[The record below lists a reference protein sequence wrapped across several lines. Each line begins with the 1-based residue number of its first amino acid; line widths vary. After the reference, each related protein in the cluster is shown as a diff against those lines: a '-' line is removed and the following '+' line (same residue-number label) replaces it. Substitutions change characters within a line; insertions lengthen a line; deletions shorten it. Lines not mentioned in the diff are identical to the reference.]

1 MTLNNFRETV
11 KSHKLV
17 AIIISV
23 CLLSAFPLVAIFWC
37 IVYGDKLSKRGWYCV
52 CGVAATLF
60 VGMFVSLFLWSQTY
74 GLSYEKIDR
83 YADILAKNSYKA
95 DNSSAIL
102 CKDYKIEK
110 LYRDSLNQVL
120 STLNDEEM
128 LKIWDSHLNS
138 PDDIRKYSFCGN
150 VMSPNTDRLINF
162 IKKHNGVRGNN
173 RGVIITACKQY
184 IKDALRAEHL
194 DESSLDC
201 SVNDIRRQR
210 LWDTYVT
217 VVMDVKYDNVF
228 GGKVCNEIRFLVS
241 RKGEIHECL
250 VM

>member
-52 CGVAATLF
+52 CGVAAIFFF
-60 VGMFVSLFLWSQTY
+60 VLSLWLPTVESP
-74 GLSYEKIDR
+74 YEKIDR

-102 CKDYKIEK
+102 CKDKKLEK
-110 LYRDSLNQVL
+110 LYADSLNQEL
-120 STLNDEEM
+120 STLSDEEM
-128 LKIWDSHLNS
+128 LNIWDSYLDN
-138 PDDIRKYSFCGN
+138 PDDIRKYSFCSN
-150 VMSPNTDRLINF
+150 VSSCNTDRLINY
-162 IKKHNGVRGNN
+162 IDTYNVVESNN
-173 RGVIITACKQY
+173 SGVIITACEQY
-184 IKDALRAEHL
+184 IKNMLRAEHL
-194 DESSLDC
+194 DASSLDC
-201 SVNDIRRQR
+201 SVNYIRRQR
-210 LWDTYVT
+210 LWDTDVT
-217 VVMDVKYDNVF
+217 VIMDVKYDNVF

-241 RKGEIHECL
+241 SKGEIHKCL

>member
-23 CLLSAFPLVAIFWC
+23 CLSSLFPLVAIFWC

-60 VGMFVSLFLWSQTY
+60 VGMFVSLFLWSLTIE
-74 GLSYEKIDR
+74 SPYEKIDR

-102 CKDYKIEK
+102 CKDYKLKE
-110 LYRDSLNQVL
+110 LYADSLNQVL
-120 STLNDEEM
+120 STLSDNEM
-128 LKIWDSHLNS
+128 LNIWDSYLDS
-138 PDDIRKYSFCGN
+138 PDDIRKYSFCSN
-150 VMSPNTDRLINF
+150 VSSCNTDRLINY
-162 IKKHNGVRGNN
+162 IDTYNVVESNN
-173 RGVIITACKQY
+173 SGVIITACEQY
-184 IKDALRAEHL
+184 IKNMLRAEHL
-194 DESSLDC
+194 DASSLDC
-201 SVNDIRRQR
+201 SVNGIRRER
-210 LWDTYVT
+210 LWDTDVT
-217 VVMDVKYDNVF
+217 VIMDVKYDNVF

-241 RKGEIHECL
+241 RKGEIHECF
-250 VM
+250 VW

>member
-1 MTLNNFRETV
+1 MALNNFRETV

-17 AIIISV
+17 AIIISL

-60 VGMFVSLFLWSQTY
+60 VGLVIWSLTIESP
-74 GLSYEKIDR
+74 YEKIDR

-102 CKDYKIEK
+102 CKDYKIKK
-110 LYRDSLNQVL
+110 LYADSLNQVL
-120 STLNDEEM
+120 STLSDEEM
-128 LKIWDSHLNS
+128 LEIWDSHLNS

-162 IKKHNGVRGNN
+162 IEKYNGVESNN
-173 RGVIITACKQY
+173 RGVIITACEQY
-184 IKDALRAEHL
+184 IKDMLRAEHL
-194 DESSLDC
+194 DASSLDC

-210 LWDTYVT
+210 LWDTDVT
-217 VVMDVKYDNVF
+217 VIMDVKYDNVF

>member
-1 MTLNNFRETV
+1 MALNNFRETV

-52 CGVAATLF
+52 CGVAATF
-60 VGMFVSLFLWSQTY
+60 FFGLFLWLQTVE
-74 GLSYEKIDR
+74 SPYEKIDR

-102 CKDYKIEK
+102 CKDYKLEK
-110 LYRDSLNQVL
+110 LYADSLNQEL
-120 STLNDEEM
+120 STLSDSEM
-128 LKIWDSHLNS
+128 LNIWDSYLDS
-138 PDDIRKYSFCGN
+138 PDDIRKYSFCSN
-150 VMSPNTDRLINF
+150 VSSCNTDRLINY
-162 IKKHNGVRGNN
+162 IDTYNVVESNN
-173 RGVIITACKQY
+173 SGVIITACEQY
-184 IKDALRAEHL
+184 IKDMLRAEHL
-194 DESSLDC
+194 DASSLDC
-201 SVNDIRRQR
+201 SVNYIRRQR
-210 LWDTYVT
+210 LWDSDVT
-217 VVMDVKYDNVF
+217 VIMDVKYDNVF

-241 RKGEIHECL
+241 SKGEIHKCL

>member
-11 KSHKLV
+11 KSRKLV
-17 AIIISV
+17 AIIISL
-23 CLLSAFPLVAIFWC
+23 CLLSAFPLVVIFWC
-37 IVYGDKLSKRGWYCV
+37 IIYGDKLSKRGWYCV

-60 VGMFVSLFLWSQTY
+60 VGLFIWSLTIESP
-74 GLSYEKIDR
+74 YEKIDR

-102 CKDYKIEK
+102 CKDWK
-110 LYRDSLNQVL
+110 LKELYADSLNQVL
-120 STLNDEEM
+120 STLSDEEM
-128 LKIWDSHLNS
+128 LEIWDSHLNS

-150 VMSPNTDRLINF
+150 VKSPNTDRLINF
-162 IKKHNGVRGNN
+162 IEKYNGVESNN

-210 LWDTYVT
+210 LWDTDVT
-217 VVMDVKYDNVF
+217 VIMDVKYDNAF

>member
-17 AIIISV
+17 AIIISL

-60 VGMFVSLFLWSQTY
+60 VGLVIWSLTIESP
-74 GLSYEKIDR
+74 YEKIDR

-102 CKDYKIEK
+102 CKDYKIKK
-110 LYRDSLNQVL
+110 LYADSLNQVL
-120 STLNDEEM
+120 STLSDEEM
-128 LKIWDSHLNS
+128 LEIWDSHLNS

-150 VMSPNTDRLINF
+150 VKSPNTDRLINF
-162 IKKHNGVRGNN
+162 IEKYNGVESNN

-210 LWDTYVT
+210 LWDTDVT
-217 VVMDVKYDNVF
+217 VIMDVKYDNAF

>member
-52 CGVAATLF
+52 CGVAAIF
-60 VGMFVSLFLWSQTY
+60 FF
-74 GLSYEKIDR
+74 GLSLWLPTVESPYEKIDR
-83 YADILAKNSYKA
+83 YADILAKNSYKD

-102 CKDYKIEK
+102 CKDKKLEK
-110 LYRDSLNQVL
+110 LYADSLNQVL
-120 STLNDEEM
+120 STLSDRQM
-128 LKIWDSHLNS
+128 LEIWDSYLDN
-138 PDDIRKYSFCGN
+138 PDDIRKYSFCSN
-150 VMSPNTDRLINF
+150 VSSCNTDRLINY
-162 IKKHNGVRGNN
+162 IDTYNVVESNN
-173 RGVIITACKQY
+173 SGVIITACEQY
-184 IKDALRAEHL
+184 IKYMLRAEHL
-194 DESSLDC
+194 DASSLDC

-210 LWDTYVT
+210 LWDTDVT
-217 VVMDVKYDNVF
+217 VIMDVKYDNVF

-241 RKGEIHECL
+241 SKGEIHKCL

>member
-1 MTLNNFRETV
+1 MTLDNFRETV

-60 VGMFVSLFLWSQTY
+60 VGLFLWSLTIE
-74 GLSYEKIDR
+74 SPYEKIDR

-95 DNSSAIL
+95 DNSSAVL
-102 CKDYKIEK
+102 CKDYELEK
-110 LYRDSLNQVL
+110 LYKDSLNQVL
-120 STLNDEEM
+120 STLSDEEM
-128 LKIWDSHLNS
+128 LEIWDSHLNN

-150 VMSPNTDRLINF
+150 VRSCNTDRLINF
-162 IKKHNGVRGNN
+162 IKKHNGVGSHN
-173 RGVIITACKQY
+173 RGVIITACENH

-210 LWDTYVT
+210 LLDTDVT
-217 VVMDVKYDNVF
+217 VIMNIKYNNEF
-228 GGKVCNEIRFLVS
+228 GGKVSGEIRFLVS
-241 RKGEIHECL
+241 WKGEVHKCL
-250 VM
+250 AM

>member
-17 AIIISV
+17 AIIISL

-60 VGMFVSLFLWSQTY
+60 VGLVIWSLTIESP
-74 GLSYEKIDR
+74 YEKIDR

-102 CKDYKIEK
+102 CKDYKIKK
-110 LYRDSLNQVL
+110 LYADSLNQVL
-120 STLNDEEM
+120 STLSDEEM
-128 LKIWDSHLNS
+128 LEIWDSHLNS

-150 VMSPNTDRLINF
+150 IKSPNTDRLINF
-162 IKKHNGVRGNN
+162 IEKYNGVESNN
-173 RGVIITACKQY
+173 RGVIITACEQY
-184 IKDALRAEHL
+184 IKDMLRAEHL
-194 DESSLDC
+194 DASSLDC

-210 LWDTYVT
+210 LWDTDVT
-217 VVMDVKYDNVF
+217 VIMDVKYDNAF

>member
-17 AIIISV
+17 AIIISL

-52 CGVAATLF
+52 CGVVATLF
-60 VGMFVSLFLWSQTY
+60 VGLVIWSLTIESP
-74 GLSYEKIDR
+74 YEKIDR

-102 CKDYKIEK
+102 CKDWK
-110 LYRDSLNQVL
+110 LKELYADSLNQVL
-120 STLNDEEM
+120 STLSDEEM
-128 LKIWDSHLNS
+128 LEIWDSHLNS

-150 VMSPNTDRLINF
+150 VKSPNTDRLINF
-162 IKKHNGVRGNN
+162 IEKYNGVESNN

-210 LWDTYVT
+210 LWDTDVT

>member
-23 CLLSAFPLVAIFWC
+23 CLSSVFPLVVIFWC

-83 YADILAKNSYKA
+83 YADILAKNSYKD

-102 CKDYKIEK
+102 CKDYKLEK
-110 LYRDSLNQVL
+110 LYADSLNQVL
-120 STLNDEEM
+120 STLSDNEM
-128 LKIWDSHLNS
+128 LNIWDSYLDN

-150 VMSPNTDRLINF
+150 VNSPNTDRLINF
-162 IKKHNGVRGNN
+162 FKKHNGVSSEN

-184 IKDALRAEHL
+184 IKDMLRAEHL
-194 DESSLDC
+194 DASSLDC

-210 LWDTYVT
+210 LWDTDVT
-217 VVMDVKYDNVF
+217 VIMDVKYDNVF
-228 GGKVCNEIRFLVS
+228 GGKVCNEIRFIVS
-241 RKGEIHECL
+241 SEGEIHECL

>member
-23 CLLSAFPLVAIFWC
+23 CLLSMFPLVAIFWC

-60 VGMFVSLFLWSQTY
+60 VGLVIWSLTIESP
-74 GLSYEKIDR
+74 YEKIDR

-102 CKDYKIEK
+102 CKDYKIKK
-110 LYRDSLNQVL
+110 LYADSLNQVL
-120 STLNDEEM
+120 STLSDEEM
-128 LKIWDSHLNS
+128 LEIWDSHLNS

-150 VMSPNTDRLINF
+150 VKSPNTDRLINF
-162 IKKHNGVRGNN
+162 IEKYNGVESNN
-173 RGVIITACKQY
+173 RGVIITACEQY
-184 IKDALRAEHL
+184 IKDMLRAEHL
-194 DESSLDC
+194 DAASLDC

-210 LWDTYVT
+210 LWDTDVT
-217 VVMDVKYDNVF
+217 VIMDVKYDNAF

>member
-17 AIIISV
+17 AIIISL

-60 VGMFVSLFLWSQTY
+60 VGLLIWSLTIESP
-74 GLSYEKIDR
+74 YEKIDR

-102 CKDYKIEK
+102 CKDYKIKK
-110 LYRDSLNQVL
+110 LYADSLNQVL
-120 STLNDEEM
+120 STLSDEEM
-128 LKIWDSHLNS
+128 LEIWDSHLNS

-150 VMSPNTDRLINF
+150 VKSPNTDRLINF
-162 IKKHNGVRGNN
+162 IEKYNGVESNN
-173 RGVIITACKQY
+173 RGVIITACEQY
-184 IKDALRAEHL
+184 IKDMLRAEHL
-194 DESSLDC
+194 DASSLDC

-210 LWDTYVT
+210 LWDTDVT
-217 VVMDVKYDNVF
+217 VIMDVKYDNAF

>member
-60 VGMFVSLFLWSQTY
+60 VGLVIWSLTIESP
-74 GLSYEKIDR
+74 YEKIDR

-102 CKDYKIEK
+102 CKDWK
-110 LYRDSLNQVL
+110 LKELYADSLNQVL
-120 STLNDEEM
+120 STLSDEEM
-128 LKIWDSHLNS
+128 LEIWDSHLNS

-150 VMSPNTDRLINF
+150 VKSPNTDRLINF
-162 IKKHNGVRGNN
+162 IEKYNGVESNN

-210 LWDTYVT
+210 LWDTDVT
-217 VVMDVKYDNVF
+217 VIMDVKYDNAF
-228 GGKVCNEIRFLVS
+228 GGKVCGEIRFLAS
-241 RKGEIHECL
+241 RNGEIHKCL
-250 VM
+250 AM

>member
-1 MTLNNFRETV
+1 MALNNFRETV

-17 AIIISV
+17 AIIISG

-52 CGVAATLF
+52 CGVASTLF
-60 VGMFVSLFLWSQTY
+60 VGLFLWLPTVESP
-74 GLSYEKIDR
+74 YEKIDR

-102 CKDYKIEK
+102 CKDYELEE
-110 LYRDSLNQVL
+110 LYADSLNQVL
-120 STLNDEEM
+120 STLSDEEM
-128 LKIWDSHLNS
+128 LEIWDSHLNS

-162 IKKHNGVRGNN
+162 IEKHNGVESNN
-173 RGVIITACKQY
+173 RGAIITACKQY

-194 DESSLDC
+194 DASSLDC
-201 SVNDIRRQR
+201 SVNDIRRER
-210 LWDTYVT
+210 LWDTDVT
-217 VVMDVKYDNVF
+217 VIMDVKYDNVF

-241 RKGEIHECL
+241 RKGEIHKCF
-250 VM
+250 VW

>member
-23 CLLSAFPLVAIFWC
+23 CLSSVFLPLVVIFWC
-37 IVYGDKLSKRGWYCV
+37 IVYGDKLSKRGWYCVCGDKLSKRGWYCV

-102 CKDYKIEK
+102 CKDKKLEK
-110 LYRDSLNQVL
+110 LYADSLNQVL
-120 STLNDEEM
+120 STLSDNEM
-128 LKIWDSHLNS
+128 LNIWDSYLDS
-138 PDDIRKYSFCGN
+138 PDDIRKYSFCSN
-150 VMSPNTDRLINF
+150 VSSCNTDRLIN
-162 IKKHNGVRGNN
+162 
-173 RGVIITACKQY
+173 Y
-184 IKDALRAEHL
+184 I
-194 DESSLDC
+194 
-201 SVNDIRRQR
+201 
-210 LWDTYVT
+210 DTYN
-217 VVMDVKYDNVF
+217 VVESN
-228 GGKVCNEIRFLVS
+228 NSEIGRAHV
-241 RKGEIHECL
+241 
-250 VM
+250 

>member
-60 VGMFVSLFLWSQTY
+60 VGLVIWSLTIESP
-74 GLSYEKIDR
+74 YEKIDR
-83 YADILAKNSYKA
+83 YADILAENSYKA

-102 CKDYKIEK
+102 CKDKK
-110 LYRDSLNQVL
+110 LETLYADPLNQVL
-120 STLNDEEM
+120 SNLSDNEM
-128 LKIWDSHLNS
+128 LEIWDSYLDS

-150 VMSPNTDRLINF
+150 VKSPNTDRLINF
-162 IKKHNGVRGNN
+162 IEKYNGVESNN
-173 RGVIITACKQY
+173 RGVIITACEQY
-184 IKDALRAEHL
+184 IKDMLRAEHL
-194 DESSLDC
+194 DASSLDF

-210 LWDTYVT
+210 LWDTDVT
-217 VVMDVKYDNVF
+217 VIMDVKYDNAF

>member
-1 MTLNNFRETV
+1 MALNNFRETV
-11 KSHKLV
+11 KSNKLI

-60 VGMFVSLFLWSQTY
+60 VGLFLWSLTIE
-74 GLSYEKIDR
+74 SPYEKIDR

-102 CKDYKIEK
+102 CKDKKLEK
-110 LYRDSLNQVL
+110 LYADSLNQVL
-120 STLNDEEM
+120 STLSDNEM
-128 LKIWDSHLNS
+128 LNIWDSYLDS
-138 PDDIRKYSFCGN
+138 PDDIRKYSFCSN
-150 VMSPNTDRLINF
+150 VSSCNTDRLINF
-162 IKKHNGVRGNN
+162 IEKHNGVESNN

-210 LWDTYVT
+210 LWDTDVT
-217 VVMDVKYDNVF
+217 VIMDVKYDNVF
-228 GGKVCNEIRFLVS
+228 GGKVCNEIRFIVS
-241 RKGEIHECL
+241 SEGEIHECL

>member
-60 VGMFVSLFLWSQTY
+60 VGLVIWSLTIESP
-74 GLSYEKIDR
+74 YEKIDR
-83 YADILAKNSYKA
+83 YADILAKNSYKD

-102 CKDYKIEK
+102 CKDYKLEK
-110 LYRDSLNQVL
+110 LYADSLNQEL
-120 STLNDEEM
+120 STLSDEEM
-128 LKIWDSHLNS
+128 LNIWDSYLDN

-150 VMSPNTDRLINF
+150 VNSPNTDRLINF
-162 IKKHNGVRGNN
+162 FKKHNGVSSEN
-173 RGVIITACKQY
+173 RRVIITACKQY
-184 IKDALRAEHL
+184 IKDMLRAEHL
-194 DESSLDC
+194 DTSSLDC

-210 LWDTYVT
+210 LWDTDVT
-217 VVMDVKYDNVF
+217 VIMDVKYDNVF

>member
-17 AIIISV
+17 AIIISL
-23 CLLSAFPLVAIFWC
+23 CLLSAFPLVVIFWC

-60 VGMFVSLFLWSQTY
+60 VGLVIWSLTIESP
-74 GLSYEKIDR
+74 YEKIDR

-102 CKDYKIEK
+102 CKDYDLKE
-110 LYRDSLNQVL
+110 LYADSLNQVL
-120 STLNDEEM
+120 STLSDEEM
-128 LKIWDSHLNS
+128 LRIWDSHLNS

-150 VMSPNTDRLINF
+150 VRSCNTDRLINF
-162 IKKHNGVRGNN
+162 IEKHNGVESKN

-210 LWDTYVT
+210 LWDTDVT
-217 VVMDVKYDNVF
+217 VIMDVKYDNAF
-228 GGKVCNEIRFLVS
+228 GGKVCNEIRFLAS
-241 RKGEIHECL
+241 RNGEIHKCL
-250 VM
+250 AM

>member
-1 MTLNNFRETV
+1 MALNNFRETV

-60 VGMFVSLFLWSQTY
+60 VGLFLWSLTIE
-74 GLSYEKIDR
+74 SPYEKIDR

-102 CKDYKIEK
+102 CKDYKLKE
-110 LYRDSLNQVL
+110 LYADSLNQVL
-120 STLNDEEM
+120 STLSDWKM
-128 LKIWDSHLNS
+128 LEIWDSYLDN
-138 PDDIRKYSFCGN
+138 PDDIRKYSFCSN
-150 VMSPNTDRLINF
+150 VSSCNTDRLINF
-162 IKKHNGVRGNN
+162 IEKNNGVESNN
-173 RGVIITACKQY
+173 CGVIITACEQY
-184 IKDALRAEHL
+184 IKNMLRAEHL
-194 DESSLDC
+194 DASSLDC
-201 SVNDIRRQR
+201 SVNGIRRER
-210 LWDTYVT
+210 LWDTDVT
-217 VVMDVKYDNVF
+217 VIMDVKYDNVF

>member
-60 VGMFVSLFLWSQTY
+60 VGLVIWSLTIESP
-74 GLSYEKIDR
+74 YEKIDR

-128 LKIWDSHLNS
+128 LRIWDSHLNS

-162 IKKHNGVRGNN
+162 IEKYNGVESNN
-173 RGVIITACKQY
+173 RGVIITACEQY
-184 IKDALRAEHL
+184 IKDMLRAEHL
-194 DESSLDC
+194 DASSLDC

-210 LWDTYVT
+210 LWDTDVT
-217 VVMDVKYDNVF
+217 VIMDVKYDNAF

>member
-17 AIIISV
+17 AIIISL

-60 VGMFVSLFLWSQTY
+60 VGLVIWSLTIESP
-74 GLSYEKIDR
+74 YEKIDR

-102 CKDYKIEK
+102 CKDYKIKK
-110 LYRDSLNQVL
+110 LYADSLNQVL
-120 STLNDEEM
+120 STLSDEEM
-128 LKIWDSHLNS
+128 LEIWDSHLNS

-150 VMSPNTDRLINF
+150 VKSPNTDRLINF
-162 IKKHNGVRGNN
+162 IEKYNGVESNN
-173 RGVIITACKQY
+173 RGVIITACEQY
-184 IKDALRAEHL
+184 IKDMLRAEHL
-194 DESSLDC
+194 DASSLDC

-210 LWDTYVT
+210 LWDTDVT
-217 VVMDVKYDNVF
+217 VIMDVKYDNAF

>member
-1 MTLNNFRETV
+1 MALNNFRETV

-52 CGVAATLF
+52 CGVAAALF
-60 VGMFVSLFLWSQTY
+60 VGLFLWSLTIE
-74 GLSYEKIDR
+74 SPYEKIDR

-95 DNSSAIL
+95 DNSSAVL
-102 CKDYKIEK
+102 WKDYKIEK
-110 LYRDSLNQVL
+110 LYTDSLNQVL

-162 IKKHNGVRGNN
+162 IKKHNGVGSNN
-173 RGVIITACKQY
+173 RGVIITACEQY
-184 IKDALRAEHL
+184 IKDMLRAEHL
-194 DESSLDC
+194 DTSSLDC
-201 SVNDIRRQR
+201 SVNVIRRQR
-210 LWDTYVT
+210 LWDTDVT
-217 VVMDVKYDNVF
+217 VIMDVKYDNLF

>member
-60 VGMFVSLFLWSQTY
+60 VGLVIWSLTIESP
-74 GLSYEKIDR
+74 YEKIDR

-128 LKIWDSHLNS
+128 LRIWDSHLNS

-162 IKKHNGVRGNN
+162 IKKHNGVRSNN
-173 RGVIITACKQY
+173 RGVIITACEQY
-184 IKDALRAEHL
+184 IKDMLRAEHL
-194 DESSLDC
+194 DTSSLDC

-210 LWDTYVT
+210 LWDTDVT
-217 VVMDVKYDNVF
+217 VIMDVKYDNAF